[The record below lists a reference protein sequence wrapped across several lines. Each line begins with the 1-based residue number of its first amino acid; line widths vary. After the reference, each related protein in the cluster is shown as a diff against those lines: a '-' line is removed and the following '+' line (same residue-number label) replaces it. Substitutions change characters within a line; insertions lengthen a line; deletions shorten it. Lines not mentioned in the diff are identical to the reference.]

1 MKTLLIID
9 AGLGQARAYM
19 AKTLLGAAAPKA
31 HLELIDNPN
40 DAELAIVLGTA
51 LPADSALNGK
61 NVYLGDINRAV
72 AHPELFLGE
81 AKDHAKPY
89 VAPAAVAVPAAAQG
103 QKRIVAVTACPTG
116 VAHTFMAA
124 EAIETEAKK
133 RGWWVKVETRGSVGA
148 GNAITPEEVAEAD
161 LVIVAADIEVD
172 LAKFAGKP
180 MYRTTTGLAL
190 KKTAQELDKAVAE
203 AKPYQ
208 PSGKPQAAAEGKKES
223 AGAYRHL
230 LTGVSYMLPM
240 VVAGGLCIALSFAFG
255 IKAFE
260 VKDTLAA
267 ALMQIGGGSA
277 FALMVPV
284 LAGFIAFSI
293 ADRPGLTPGLIG
305 GMLAV
310 SGGSAFALMVPVLA
324 GFIAFS
330 IADRPGLTPG
340 LIGGML
346 AVSGGSGFIG
356 GIIAGFL
363 AGYVAKAIST
373 KLKLPQ
379 SMEAL
384 KPILIIPLV
393 SSLIVGLAMI
403 YLIGKPVA
411 GILAWLTHWLQ
422 TMGTANAVL
431 LGAILGAMMC
441 TDMGGPVNKA
451 AYAFGVGLLSTQTY
465 APMAAIM
472 AAGMVPPLAMG
483 IATLVARNKFDKG
496 QREGGKAALV
506 LGLCFISEG
515 AIPFAARDPMRVLPC
530 CIVGGAV
537 TGAISMAVGAKLMAP
552 HGGLFVLL
560 IPGAITPVLGY
571 LLAIVAGTL
580 VAGLAY
586 AVLKRPEAQTA
597 EVEKAA

>member
-1 MKTLLIID
+1 MKTLLMID
-9 AGLGQARAYM
+9 NSLGQARSHL
-19 AKTLLGAAAPKA
+19 AKRMLGAAAVKTGLTLVESA
-31 HLELIDNPN
+31 AE
-40 DAELAIVLGTA
+40 AELVVVAGQTV
-51 LPADSALNGK
+51 PADAALNGK
-61 NVYLGDINRAV
+61 RVYVGDV
-72 AHPELFLGE
+72 AHAVREPEAFLAQAMAE
-81 AKDHAKPY
+81 ANAY
-89 VAPAAVAVPAAAQG
+89 QAPAAAAVEPAKAAG
-103 QKRIVAVTACPTG
+103 QKRIVAITACPTG

-124 EAIETEAKK
+124 EAIESEAKK

-148 GNAITPEEVAEAD
+148 GNAITPEEVAAAD

-172 LAKFAGKP
+172 LDKFAGKP
-180 MYRTTTGLAL
+180 MYRTSTGLAL
-190 KKTAQELDKAVAE
+190 KKTAQELDKAQAE
-203 AKPYQ
+203 AEIFQ
-208 PSGKPQAAAEGKKES
+208 PQKSGAPATAGKKKES
-223 AGAYRHL
+223 AGPYRHL

-240 VVAGGLCIALSFAFG
+240 VVAGGLCIALSFVFG

-260 VKDTLAA
+260 VKGTLAA

-310 SGGSAFALMVPVLA
+310 STGA
-324 GFIAFS
+324 GF
-330 IADRPGLTPG
+330 L
-340 LIGGML
+340 
-346 AVSGGSGFIG
+346 G

-363 AGYVAKAIST
+363 AGYVAKFIST
-373 KLKLPQ
+373 KLRLPQ

-393 SSLIVGLAMI
+393 ASLIVGLIMI
-403 YLIGKPVA
+403 FIVGTPVA
-411 GILAWLTHWLQ
+411 KIMEGLTHWLQ
-422 TMGTANAVL
+422 SLGTANAVL

-451 AYAFGVGLLSTQTY
+451 AYAFGVALLSSSVY

-483 IATLVARNKFDKG
+483 LATLLARRKFEKSE
-496 QREGGKAALV
+496 QEGGKAALV

-530 CIVGGAV
+530 CIAGGAL
-537 TGAISMAVGAKLMAP
+537 TGALSMAFGAKLMAP

-560 IPGAITPVLGY
+560 IPGAITPVLLY
-571 LLAIVAGTL
+571 LVAIVAGTL
-580 VAGLAY
+580 LAGVSY
-586 AVLKRPEAQTA
+586 ALLKRA
-597 EVEKAA
+597 EVPAATVA

>member
-1 MKTLLIID
+1 MRSR
-9 AGLGQARAYM
+9 AGLWIA
-19 AKTLLGAAAPKA
+19 
-31 HLELIDNPN
+31 
-40 DAELAIVLGTA
+40 TA
-51 LPADSALNGK
+51 
-61 NVYLGDINRAV
+61 
-72 AHPELFLGE
+72 
-81 AKDHAKPY
+81 
-89 VAPAAVAVPAAAQG
+89 AAVAALSGCAGGVGIGIPLVPGVSLGLGFGSGGPSVGLGTGLGPVGVGVAKFEPRLPPASAPVAAAQG
-103 QKRIVAVTACPTG
+103 PKRIVAITACPTG

-124 EAIETEAKK
+124 EAIESEAKK

-148 GNAITPEEVAEAD
+148 GNAITPEEVAAAD

-172 LAKFAGKP
+172 LDKFAGKP

-190 KKTAQELDKAVAE
+190 KKTVQELDKALVEAE
-203 AKPYQ
+203 VYQ
-208 PSGKPQAAAEGKKES
+208 PKTGSS
-223 AGAYRHL
+223 AGTGTKKTETGGPYRHL

-240 VVAGGLCIALSFAFG
+240 VVAGGLCIALSFVFG

-260 VKDTLAA
+260 VKGTLAA

-310 SGGSAFALMVPVLA
+310 STGA
-324 GFIAFS
+324 GF
-330 IADRPGLTPG
+330 L
-340 LIGGML
+340 
-346 AVSGGSGFIG
+346 G

-373 KLKLPQ
+373 KLQLPQ

-393 SSLIVGLAMI
+393 ASLIVGLVMI
-403 YLIGKPVA
+403 YVVGTPVA
-411 GILAWLTHWLQ
+411 KIMTGLTNWLQ
-422 TMGTANAVL
+422 SMGTANAVL

-451 AYAFGVGLLSTQTY
+451 AYAFGVALLSSSVY

-483 IATLVARNKFDKG
+483 LATLLARHKFDKG
-496 QREGGKAALV
+496 EQEGGKAALV

-530 CIVGGAV
+530 CIAGGAL
-537 TGAISMAVGAKLMAP
+537 TGALSMAFGAQLMAP

-560 IPGAITPVLGY
+560 IPGAIHPVLLY
-571 LLAIVAGTL
+571 LVAIIAGTVL
-580 VAGLAY
+580 AGGAY
-586 AVLKRPEAQTA
+586 AMLKRPDAVVA
-597 EVEKAA
+597 KAA

>member
-1 MKTLLIID
+1 MKTLLLTEG
-9 AGLGQARAYM
+9 AQGQARSYL
-19 AKTLLGAAAPKA
+19 AKRMLESVVAKQDITLVEAAQ
-31 HLELIDNPN
+31 
-40 DAELAIVLGTA
+40 DAELIVVIGDEQPQDAT
-51 LPADSALNGK
+51 LNGK
-61 NVYLGDINRAV
+61 RLFVGSAEKAIRE
-72 AHPELFLGE
+72 PEAFLAQAKAE
-81 AKDHAKPY
+81 AQPY
-89 VAPAAVAVPAAAQG
+89 QFADAAVAAPAKG
-103 QKRIVAVTACPTG
+103 QMRVVAVTACPTG

-124 EAIETEAKK
+124 EAIEAEAKK

-148 GNAITPEEVAEAD
+148 GNEITPEEVAAAD

-172 LAKFAGKP
+172 LNKFSGKP
-180 MYRTTTGLAL
+180 MYRTSTGLAL
-190 KKTAQELDKAVAE
+190 KKTAQELDKALVESETFTAM
-203 AKPYQ
+203 K
-208 PSGKPQAAAEGKKES
+208 STSSTSSKKKES

-240 VVAGGLCIALSFAFG
+240 VVAGGLCIALSFVFG
-255 IKAFE
+255 IEAF
-260 VKDTLAA
+260 KQQGTLAA

-284 LAGFIAFSI
+284 LAGYIAFSI

-310 SGGSAFALMVPVLA
+310 STGA
-324 GFIAFS
+324 GF
-330 IADRPGLTPG
+330 L
-340 LIGGML
+340 
-346 AVSGGSGFIG
+346 G

-363 AGYVAKAIST
+363 AGYVAKAISS
-373 KLKLPQ
+373 KLHLPQ

-393 SSLIVGLAMI
+393 ASMITGLAMI
-403 YLIGKPVA
+403 YIVGKPVA
-411 GILAWLTHWLQ
+411 AIMEGLTHWLQ
-422 TMGTANAVL
+422 AMGTANAVI

-451 AYAFGVGLLSTQTY
+451 AYAFGVALLSTQTY

-483 IATLVARNKFDKG
+483 FATLVARNKFA
-496 QREGGKAALV
+496 QSEREGGKAALV

-530 CIVGGAV
+530 CIAGGAL
-537 TGAISMAVGAKLMAP
+537 TGALSMFFGAKLMAP

-560 IPGAITPVLGY
+560 IPGAITPVIQY
-571 LLAIVAGTL
+571 LIAIVAGTL
-580 VAGLAY
+580 LAGGLY
-586 AVLKRPEAQTA
+586 ALLKRPDVEIA
-597 EVEKAA
+597 EEKLA

>member
-9 AGLGQARAYM
+9 SSLGQARGHLASLM
-19 AKTLLGAAAPKA
+19 LGAAAAKA
-31 HLELIDNPN
+31 GLSWVEKAA
-40 DAELAIVLGTA
+40 DAELVIVAGQSV
-51 LPADSALNGK
+51 PADSALNGK
-61 NVYLGDINRAV
+61 NVYLGDVEKAV
-72 AHPELFLGE
+72 RDPEGFL
-81 AKDHAKPY
+81 AQAITQAKPY
-89 VAPAAVAVPAAAQG
+89 QAAVAAAPVAASTTG
-103 QKRIVAVTACPTG
+103 PKRIVAITACPTG

-124 EAIETEAKK
+124 EAIESEAKK

-148 GNAITPEEVAEAD
+148 GNAITPEEVAAAD

-172 LAKFAGKP
+172 LDKFAGKP

-190 KKTAQELDKAVAE
+190 KKTAQELDKALVEAE
-203 AKPYQ
+203 VYQ
-208 PSGKPQAAAEGKKES
+208 PKTGSSTGVKKAETG
-223 AGAYRHL
+223 GPYRHL

-240 VVAGGLCIALSFAFG
+240 VVAGGLCIALSFVFG

-260 VKDTLAA
+260 VKGTLAA

-310 SGGSAFALMVPVLA
+310 STGA
-324 GFIAFS
+324 GF
-330 IADRPGLTPG
+330 L
-340 LIGGML
+340 
-346 AVSGGSGFIG
+346 G

-373 KLKLPQ
+373 KLRLPQ

-393 SSLIVGLAMI
+393 ASLIVGLVMI
-403 YLIGKPVA
+403 YVVGTPVA
-411 GILAWLTHWLQ
+411 KIMTGLTNWLQ
-422 TMGTANAVL
+422 SMGTANAVL

-451 AYAFGVGLLSTQTY
+451 AYAFGVALLSSSVY

-483 IATLVARNKFDKG
+483 LATLLARHKFDKG
-496 QREGGKAALV
+496 EQEGGKAALV

-530 CIVGGAV
+530 CIAGGAL
-537 TGAISMAVGAKLMAP
+537 TGALSMAFGAQLMAP

-560 IPGAITPVLGY
+560 IPGAIHPVLLY
-571 LLAIVAGTL
+571 LVAIIAGTVL
-580 VAGLAY
+580 AGGLY
-586 AVLKRPEAQTA
+586 AMLKRPDDVVAKVA
-597 EVEKAA
+597 

>member
-1 MKTLLIID
+1 MKTLLMID
-9 AGLGQARAYM
+9 SSLGQARSQLAKKM
-19 AKTLLGAAAPKA
+19 LAAAAAKTA
-31 HLELIDNPN
+31 HVLVEGVA
-40 DAELAIVLGTA
+40 DAELVVVAGDNA
-51 LPADSALNGK
+51 PADAQLTGK
-61 NVYLGDINRAV
+61 NVFVGDVALAIREPEIFLQRAL
-72 AHPELFLGE
+72 AE
-81 AKDHAKPY
+81 AKAY
-89 VAPAAVAVPAAAQG
+89 VAPAVAPAKEVAG
-103 QKRIVAVTACPTG
+103 NGPKRIVAITACPTG

-172 LAKFAGKP
+172 LEKFAGKP
-180 MYRTTTGLAL
+180 MYRTSTGLAL
-190 KKTAQELDKAVAE
+190 KKTKQELDKALVEAE
-203 AKPYQ
+203 VFEPKKQ
-208 PSGKPQAAAEGKKES
+208 GSQAAAGKKKET
-223 AGAYRHL
+223 GNGPYRHL

-260 VKDTLAA
+260 VKGTLAA
-267 ALMQIGGGSA
+267 ALMQIGGASA

-310 SGGSAFALMVPVLA
+310 STGA
-324 GFIAFS
+324 GF
-330 IADRPGLTPG
+330 L
-340 LIGGML
+340 
-346 AVSGGSGFIG
+346 G

-363 AGYVAKAIST
+363 AGYVARFIGS
-373 KLKLPQ
+373 KLRLPQ

-384 KPILIIPLV
+384 KPILIIPLLASLVTGLVMIYVVGTPV
-393 SSLIVGLAMI
+393 SKILVGL
-403 YLIGKPVA
+403 
-411 GILAWLTHWLQ
+411 TNWLQ
-422 TMGTANAVL
+422 SMGTANAVL

-451 AYAFGVGLLSTQTY
+451 SYAFGVTLLSSSVY

-483 IATLVARNKFDKG
+483 LATILARKKFEQG
-496 QREGGKAALV
+496 EREGGKAAMV
-506 LGLCFISEG
+506 LGLCFITEG

-530 CIVGGAV
+530 CIAGGAL
-537 TGAISMAVGAKLMAP
+537 TGALSMAFGAKLMAP

-560 IPGAITPVLGY
+560 IPGAITPILGY
-571 LLAIVAGTL
+571 LVAIIAGTL
-580 VAGLAY
+580 LAGVSYALLRRSDAALAAKVVA
-586 AVLKRPEAQTA
+586 Q
-597 EVEKAA
+597 

>member
-9 AGLGQARAYM
+9 SSQGQARGHLAQRM
-19 AKTLLGAAAPKA
+19 LSAAAAKAGLQLVDAPAEAELVVVAGAA
-31 HLELIDNPN
+31 
-40 DAELAIVLGTA
+40 V
-51 LPADSALNGK
+51 PADEALSGK
-61 NVYLGDINRAV
+61 AVYLGDVEHAV
-72 AHPELFLGE
+72 RDADAFLAQ
-81 AKDHAKPY
+81 AKRDATPY
-89 VAPAAVAVPAAAQG
+89 QAPAIAATAATPAAG
-103 QKRIVAVTACPTG
+103 PKRIVAVTACPTG

-124 EAIETEAKK
+124 EAIESEAKK

-161 LVIVAADIEVD
+161 LVLVAADIEVD
-172 LAKFAGKP
+172 LDKFAGKP

-190 KKTAQELDKAVAE
+190 KKTAQELDKALAE
-203 AKPYQ
+203 AEVFQ
-208 PSGKPQAAAEGKKES
+208 PSKDGAAPAAAKKKES
-223 AGAYRHL
+223 NGPYRHL

-240 VVAGGLCIALSFAFG
+240 VVAGGLCIALSFMFG

-260 VKDTLAA
+260 EKGTLAA

-277 FALMVPV
+277 LALMVPV
-284 LAGFIAFSI
+284 LAGYIAFSI

-310 SGGSAFALMVPVLA
+310 STNA
-324 GFIAFS
+324 GF
-330 IADRPGLTPG
+330 L
-340 LIGGML
+340 
-346 AVSGGSGFIG
+346 G

-363 AGYVAKAIST
+363 AGYVAKIISG
-373 KLKLPQ
+373 KLRLPS

-384 KPILIIPLV
+384 KPILIIPLFA
-393 SSLIVGLAMI
+393 SLITGLVMI
-403 YLIGKPVA
+403 YVVGTPVA
-411 GILAWLTHWLQ
+411 RIMEGLTHWLQ
-422 TMGTANAVL
+422 SLGTANAVL

-451 AYAFGVGLLSTQTY
+451 AYAFGVALLSSSVY

-483 IATLVARNKFDKG
+483 LATLLARRKFDKS
-496 QREGGKAALV
+496 QQEGGKAALV

-530 CIVGGAV
+530 CIAGGAL
-537 TGAISMAVGAKLMAP
+537 TGALSMMFGAKLMAP

-560 IPGAITPVLGY
+560 IPGAISPVLMY

-580 VAGLAY
+580 LAGVGY
-586 AVLKRPEAQTA
+586 ALVKRADAPTPAEA
-597 EVEKAA
+597 

>member
-1 MKTLLIID
+1 MKTLLMID
-9 AGLGQARAYM
+9 SSLGQARSHLAKRM
-19 AKTLLGAAAPKA
+19 LEAAAAKTGLTLAASPA
-31 HLELIDNPN
+31 
-40 DAELAIVLGTA
+40 DAELVVVAGQAVPVDA
-51 LPADSALNGK
+51 ALNGK
-61 NVYLGDINRAV
+61 LVYLGEVEQAVREPEAFLAQARA
-72 AHPELFLGE
+72 G
-81 AKDHAKPY
+81 AKAY
-89 VAPAAVAVPAAAQG
+89 QAPAQAAAPAKAAG
-103 QKRIVAVTACPTG
+103 QKRIVAITACPTG

-124 EAIETEAKK
+124 EAIESEAKK

-148 GNAITPEEVAEAD
+148 GNAITPEEVAAAD

-172 LAKFAGKP
+172 LDKFAGKP
-180 MYRTTTGLAL
+180 MYRTSTGLAL
-190 KKTAQELDKAVAE
+190 KKTAQELDKALAE
-203 AKPYQ
+203 AEVFQ
-208 PSGKPQAAAEGKKES
+208 PQKSGGAAPTGKKKE
-223 AGAYRHL
+223 GNGPYRHL

-240 VVAGGLCIALSFAFG
+240 VVAGGLCIALSFVFG

-260 VKDTLAA
+260 VKGTLAA

-310 SGGSAFALMVPVLA
+310 STGA
-324 GFIAFS
+324 GF
-330 IADRPGLTPG
+330 L
-340 LIGGML
+340 
-346 AVSGGSGFIG
+346 G

-363 AGYVAKAIST
+363 AGYVAKAISG
-373 KLKLPQ
+373 KLRLPQ

-393 SSLIVGLAMI
+393 ASLITGLIMI
-403 YLIGKPVA
+403 YVVGTPVA
-411 GILAWLTHWLQ
+411 KIMEGLTHWLQ
-422 TMGTANAVL
+422 SLGTANAVL

-451 AYAFGVGLLSTQTY
+451 AYAFGVALLSSSVY

-483 IATLVARNKFDKG
+483 LATLLARRKFQKSE
-496 QREGGKAALV
+496 QEGGKAALV

-530 CIVGGAV
+530 CIAGGAL
-537 TGAISMAVGAKLMAP
+537 TGALSMAFGAKLMAP

-560 IPGAITPVLGY
+560 IPGAITPVLLY
-571 LLAIVAGTL
+571 LVAIAAGTL
-580 VAGLAY
+580 LAGVAY
-586 AVLKRPEAQTA
+586 ALLKRAEAP
-597 EVEKAA
+597 AATLA

>member
-9 AGLGQARAYM
+9 SSLGLATGYLAKNITTAAAAKAGLTLTDNPAEADQVIVAGKNIPADSTLNGKAIYLADIEQLLREPGQVL
-19 AKTLLGAAAPKA
+19 AKAQTDAQPYTAPAVSAAAAPA
-31 HLELIDNPN
+31 
-40 DAELAIVLGTA
+40 
-51 LPADSALNGK
+51 
-61 NVYLGDINRAV
+61 
-72 AHPELFLGE
+72 
-81 AKDHAKPY
+81 
-89 VAPAAVAVPAAAQG
+89 AAVSKGP
-103 QKRIVAVTACPTG
+103 KRIVAVTACPTG

-124 EAIETEAKK
+124 EAIDTEAKK

-148 GNAITPEEVAEAD
+148 GNAITAEEVAEAD

-180 MYRTTTGLAL
+180 MYRTSTGLAL
-190 KKTAQELDKAVAE
+190 KKTSQELDKAVAE

-208 PSGKPQAAAEGKKES
+208 PQGGHSSATEDKKEK

-240 VVAGGLCIALSFAFG
+240 VVAGGLSIALSFAFG
-255 IKAFE
+255 ITAFKE
-260 VKDTLAA
+260 QGTLAA

-305 GMLAV
+305 GMIAT
-310 SGGSAFALMVPVLA
+310 SINA
-324 GFIAFS
+324 GF
-330 IADRPGLTPG
+330 L
-340 LIGGML
+340 
-346 AVSGGSGFIG
+346 G
-356 GIIAGFL
+356 GIIAGFI
-363 AGYVAKAIST
+363 AGYAAKFLSS
-373 KLKLPQ
+373 KVKLPT

-393 SSLIVGLAMI
+393 ASLITGLLMI
-403 YLIGKPVA
+403 YVVGTPVA
-411 GILAWLTHWLQ
+411 GIMSGLTAWLANL
-422 TMGTANAVL
+422 GTANAVV
-431 LGAILGAMMC
+431 LGAILGGMMC
-441 TDMGGPVNKA
+441 TDMGGPVNKV
-451 AYAFGVGLLSTQTY
+451 AYAFGVGLLSSQTY

-483 IATLVARNKFDKG
+483 LATLVARKKFNKG
-496 QREGGKAALV
+496 QQEGGKAALV

-530 CIVGGAV
+530 CIIGGAV
-537 TGAISMAVGAKLMAP
+537 TGAMSMAIGAKLMAP

-571 LLAIVAGTL
+571 LGAIIVGTL
-580 VAGLAY
+580 IAGLAY
-586 AVLKRPEAQTA
+586 AVLKRPEAEA
-597 EVEKAA
+597 LKV

>member
-1 MKTLLIID
+1 MKTLLIKD
-9 AGLGQARAYM
+9 SSLGLASGHLASERLQAAAGQAGL
-19 AKTLLGAAAPKA
+19 TLVDSAA
-31 HLELIDNPN
+31 
-40 DAELAIVLGTA
+40 DAELVLVIGQQVTDNAQLAGKSVA
-51 LPADSALNGK
+51 LVDVQQALRDPQAA
-61 NVYLGDINRAV
+61 LA
-72 AHPELFLGE
+72 L
-81 AKDHAKPY
+81 AKD
-89 VAPAAVAVPAAAQG
+89 AAQPWQPAAATPATPATSAPAQSAG

-124 EAIETEAKK
+124 EAIEAEASK

-148 GNAITPEEVAEAD
+148 GNPITPEEVAAAD
-161 LVIVAADIEVD
+161 LVIVAADIDVD

-180 MYRTTTGLAL
+180 MYRTSTSLAL
-190 KKTAQELDKAVAE
+190 KKTAQELDKAQAE
-203 AKPYQ
+203 AKVWQ
-208 PSGKPQAAAEGKKES
+208 PSGNQAAASQSDSKEK

-240 VVAGGLCIALSFAFG
+240 VVAGGLSIALSFAFG
-255 IKAFE
+255 ITAFKE
-260 VKDTLAA
+260 QGTLAA

-305 GMLAV
+305 GMIAT
-310 SGGSAFALMVPVLA
+310 SINA
-324 GFIAFS
+324 GF
-330 IADRPGLTPG
+330 L
-340 LIGGML
+340 
-346 AVSGGSGFIG
+346 G
-356 GIIAGFL
+356 GIIAGFI
-363 AGYVAKAIST
+363 AGYAAKLLSS
-373 KLKLPQ
+373 KVKLPQ

-393 SSLIVGLAMI
+393 ASLITGLLMI
-403 YLIGKPVA
+403 YVVGKPVA
-411 GILAWLTHWLQ
+411 GIMSGLTSWLAN
-422 TMGTANAVL
+422 MGTANAVL
-431 LGAILGAMMC
+431 LGAILGGMMC
-441 TDMGGPVNKA
+441 TDMGGPVNKV
-451 AYAFGVGLLSTQTY
+451 AYAFGVGLLSSQTY

-483 IATLVARNKFDKG
+483 LATLVARRKFNKG
-496 QREGGKAALV
+496 QQEGGKAALV

-537 TGAISMAVGAKLMAP
+537 TGAISMAMGAKLMAP

-571 LLAIVAGTL
+571 LLAIVIGTL
-580 VAGLAY
+580 IAGLGY
-586 AVLKRPEAQTA
+586 AILKRPEEELA
-597 EVEKAA
+597 KAA

>member
-1 MKTLLIID
+1 
-9 AGLGQARAYM
+9 
-19 AKTLLGAAAPKA
+19 
-31 HLELIDNPN
+31 
-40 DAELAIVLGTA
+40 
-51 LPADSALNGK
+51 
-61 NVYLGDINRAV
+61 
-72 AHPELFLGE
+72 
-81 AKDHAKPY
+81 
-89 VAPAAVAVPAAAQG
+89 
-103 QKRIVAVTACPTG
+103 
-116 VAHTFMAA
+116 
-124 EAIETEAKK
+124 EAKK

-148 GNAITPEEVAEAD
+148 GNAITPEEVAAAD

-172 LAKFAGKP
+172 LDKFAGKP
-180 MYRTTTGLAL
+180 MYRTSTGLAL
-190 KKTAQELDKAVAE
+190 KKTAQELDKALAE
-203 AKPYQ
+203 AEVFQ
-208 PSGKPQAAAEGKKES
+208 PQQRGSAAPAGKKKE
-223 AGAYRHL
+223 GNGQYRHL

-240 VVAGGLCIALSFAFG
+240 VVAGGLCIALSFVFG

-260 VKDTLAA
+260 VKGTLAA

-310 SGGSAFALMVPVLA
+310 STGA
-324 GFIAFS
+324 GF
-330 IADRPGLTPG
+330 L
-340 LIGGML
+340 
-346 AVSGGSGFIG
+346 G

-363 AGYVAKAIST
+363 AGYVAKAISS
-373 KLKLPQ
+373 KLRLPQ

-393 SSLIVGLAMI
+393 ASLITGLIMI
-403 YLIGKPVA
+403 YVVGTPVA
-411 GILAWLTHWLQ
+411 KIMEGLTHWLQ
-422 TMGTANAVL
+422 SLGTANAVL

-451 AYAFGVGLLSTQTY
+451 AYAFGVALLSSSVY

-483 IATLVARNKFDKG
+483 LATLLARHKFEKSE
-496 QREGGKAALV
+496 REGGKAALV

-530 CIVGGAV
+530 CIAGGAL
-537 TGAISMAVGAKLMAP
+537 TGALSMAFGAKLMAP

-560 IPGAITPVLGY
+560 IPGAITPVLLY
-571 LLAIVAGTL
+571 LVAIAAGTL
-580 VAGLAY
+580 LAGVAY
-586 AVLKRPEAQTA
+586 ALLKRA
-597 EVEKAA
+597 ETSVAAAA

>member
-9 AGLGQARAYM
+9 SSLGQARGHLASLM
-19 AKTLLGAAAPKA
+19 LGAAAAKA
-31 HLELIDNPN
+31 GLSWVEKAA
-40 DAELAIVLGTA
+40 DAELVIVAGQSV
-51 LPADSALNGK
+51 PADSALNGK
-61 NVYLGDINRAV
+61 NVYLGDVEKAV
-72 AHPELFLGE
+72 RDPEGFL
-81 AKDHAKPY
+81 AQAITQAKPY
-89 VAPAAVAVPAAAQG
+89 QAAVAAAPVAASTTG
-103 QKRIVAVTACPTG
+103 PKRIVAITACPTG

-124 EAIETEAKK
+124 EAIESEAKK

-148 GNAITPEEVAEAD
+148 GNAITPEEVAAAD

-172 LAKFAGKP
+172 LDKFAGKP

-190 KKTAQELDKAVAE
+190 KKTAQELDKALVEAE
-203 AKPYQ
+203 VYQ
-208 PSGKPQAAAEGKKES
+208 PKTGSSTGVKKAETG
-223 AGAYRHL
+223 GPYRHL

-240 VVAGGLCIALSFAFG
+240 VVAGGLCIALSFVFG

-260 VKDTLAA
+260 VKGTLAA

-310 SGGSAFALMVPVLA
+310 STGA
-324 GFIAFS
+324 GF
-330 IADRPGLTPG
+330 L
-340 LIGGML
+340 
-346 AVSGGSGFIG
+346 G

-373 KLKLPQ
+373 KLRLPQ

-393 SSLIVGLAMI
+393 ASLIVGLVMI
-403 YLIGKPVA
+403 YVVGTPVA
-411 GILAWLTHWLQ
+411 KIMTGLTNWLQ
-422 TMGTANAVL
+422 SMGTANAVL

-451 AYAFGVGLLSTQTY
+451 AYAFGVALLSSSVY

-483 IATLVARNKFDKG
+483 LATLLARHKFDKG
-496 QREGGKAALV
+496 EQEGGKAALV

-530 CIVGGAV
+530 CIAGGAL
-537 TGAISMAVGAKLMAP
+537 TGALSMAFGAQLMAP

-560 IPGAITPVLGY
+560 IPGAIHPVLLY
-571 LLAIVAGTL
+571 LVAIIAGTVL
-580 VAGLAY
+580 AGGLY
-586 AVLKRPEAQTA
+586 AMLKRPDAVVA
-597 EVEKAA
+597 KAA

>member
-1 MKTLLIID
+1 MKTLLMVD
-9 AGLGQARAYM
+9 SSLGQARGHLAKRM
-19 AKTLLGAAAPKA
+19 LEAAAAKTGLTLVES
-31 HLELIDNPN
+31 LQ
-40 DAELAIVLGTA
+40 DAELVAVAGQSA
-51 LPADSALNGK
+51 PADAGLNGK
-61 NVYLGDINRAV
+61 LVYVGDVEQAVREPEAFLARAKAEAETYQAPQAV
-72 AHPELFLGE
+72 APVK
-81 AKDHAKPY
+81 AD
-89 VAPAAVAVPAAAQG
+89 G
-103 QKRIVAVTACPTG
+103 QKRIVAITACPTG

-124 EAIETEAKK
+124 EAIESEAKK

-148 GNAITPEEVAEAD
+148 GNAITPEEVAAAD

-172 LAKFAGKP
+172 LDKFAGKP
-180 MYRTTTGLAL
+180 MYRTSTGLAL
-190 KKTAQELDKAVAE
+190 KKTAQELDKALAE
-203 AKPYQ
+203 AEVVQ
-208 PSGKPQAAAEGKKES
+208 PQQRGSAAPAGKKKE
-223 AGAYRHL
+223 GNGPYRHL

-240 VVAGGLCIALSFAFG
+240 VVAGGLCIALSFVFG

-260 VKDTLAA
+260 VKGTLAA

-310 SGGSAFALMVPVLA
+310 STGA
-324 GFIAFS
+324 GF
-330 IADRPGLTPG
+330 L
-340 LIGGML
+340 
-346 AVSGGSGFIG
+346 G

-363 AGYVAKAIST
+363 AGYVAKAISS
-373 KLKLPQ
+373 KLRLPQ

-393 SSLIVGLAMI
+393 ASLITGLIMI
-403 YLIGKPVA
+403 YVVGTPVA
-411 GILAWLTHWLQ
+411 KIMEGLTHWLQ
-422 TMGTANAVL
+422 SLGTANAVL

-451 AYAFGVGLLSTQTY
+451 AYAFGVALLSSSVY

-483 IATLVARNKFDKG
+483 LATLLARHKFEKSE
-496 QREGGKAALV
+496 REGGKAALV

-530 CIVGGAV
+530 CIAGGAL
-537 TGAISMAVGAKLMAP
+537 TGALSMAFGAKLMAP

-560 IPGAITPVLGY
+560 IPGAITPVLLY
-571 LLAIVAGTL
+571 LVAIAAGTL
-580 VAGLAY
+580 LAGVAY
-586 AVLKRPEAQTA
+586 ALLKRA
-597 EVEKAA
+597 ETSVAAAA

>member
-9 AGLGQARAYM
+9 TSLGLATRYLAKNVLTAAA
-19 AKTLLGAAAPKA
+19 AKTGLTLT
-31 HLELIDNPN
+31 ENPAE
-40 DAELAIVLGTA
+40 AELVAVAGNTV
-51 LPADSALNGK
+51 PADSALNGK
-61 NVYLGDINRAV
+61 VVWLGNIEQALRQPESFLANAQAEAKPWQAPVAV
-72 AHPELFLGE
+72 A
-81 AKDHAKPY
+81 
-89 VAPAAVAVPAAAQG
+89 APADVSESGG
-103 QKRIVAVTACPTG
+103 QKRIVAITACPTG

-124 EAIETEAKK
+124 EAIQTEATK

-148 GNAITPEEVAEAD
+148 GNTITAEEVAAAD

-180 MYRTTTGLAL
+180 MYRTSTSLAL

-203 AKPYQ
+203 ARTYQ
-208 PSGKPQAAAEGKKES
+208 PQGGQQAATGEQKKES

-255 IKAFE
+255 ITAFKE
-260 VKDTLAA
+260 EGTLAA

-284 LAGFIAFSI
+284 LAGYIAFSI

-305 GMLAV
+305 GMLAT
-310 SGGSAFALMVPVLA
+310 SINA
-324 GFIAFS
+324 GF
-330 IADRPGLTPG
+330 L
-340 LIGGML
+340 
-346 AVSGGSGFIG
+346 G
-356 GIIAGFL
+356 GIIAGFI
-363 AGYVAKAIST
+363 AGYAAKLISG
-373 KLKLPQ
+373 KVKLPQ

-384 KPILIIPLV
+384 KPILIIPLFA
-393 SSLIVGLAMI
+393 SLITGLLMI
-403 YLIGKPVA
+403 YVVGKPVA
-411 GILAWLTHWLQ
+411 GIMSGLTSWLAN
-422 TMGTANAVL
+422 MGTANAVL
-431 LGAILGAMMC
+431 LGAILGGMMC
-441 TDMGGPVNKA
+441 TDMGGPVNKV
-451 AYAFGVGLLSTQTY
+451 AYAFGVGLLSSQTY

-483 IATLVARNKFDKG
+483 VATLVARRKFNKG
-496 QREGGKAALV
+496 QQEGGKAALV

-560 IPGAITPVLGY
+560 IPGAITPVVGY
-571 LLAIVAGTL
+571 LVAIIAGTL
-580 VAGLAY
+580 LAGLGY
-586 AVLKRPEAQTA
+586 AVLKRPEAELA
-597 EVEKAA
+597 KA

>member
-1 MKTLLIID
+1 MKTLLMID
-9 AGLGQARAYM
+9 SSLGQARSHLAKRM
-19 AKTLLGAAAPKA
+19 LEAAAAKTGLTLAASPA
-31 HLELIDNPN
+31 
-40 DAELAIVLGTA
+40 DAELVVVAGQAV
-51 LPADSALNGK
+51 PADAALNGK
-61 NVYLGDINRAV
+61 LVYLGEVEQAVREPEAFLAQARA
-72 AHPELFLGE
+72 G
-81 AKDHAKPY
+81 AKAY
-89 VAPAAVAVPAAAQG
+89 QAPAQAAAPAKAAG
-103 QKRIVAVTACPTG
+103 QKRIVAITACPTG

-124 EAIETEAKK
+124 EAIESEAKK

-148 GNAITPEEVAEAD
+148 GNAITPEEVAAAD

-172 LAKFAGKP
+172 LDKFAGKP
-180 MYRTTTGLAL
+180 MYRTSTGLAL
-190 KKTAQELDKAVAE
+190 KKTAQELDKALAE
-203 AKPYQ
+203 AEVFQ
-208 PSGKPQAAAEGKKES
+208 PQKSGGAAPTGKKKE
-223 AGAYRHL
+223 GNGPYRHL

-240 VVAGGLCIALSFAFG
+240 VVAGGLCIALSFVFG

-260 VKDTLAA
+260 VKGTLAA

-310 SGGSAFALMVPVLA
+310 STGA
-324 GFIAFS
+324 GF
-330 IADRPGLTPG
+330 L
-340 LIGGML
+340 
-346 AVSGGSGFIG
+346 G

-363 AGYVAKAIST
+363 AGYVAKAISG
-373 KLKLPQ
+373 KLRLPQ

-393 SSLIVGLAMI
+393 ASLITGLIMI
-403 YLIGKPVA
+403 YVVGTPVA
-411 GILAWLTHWLQ
+411 KIMEGLTHWLQ
-422 TMGTANAVL
+422 SLGTANAVL

-451 AYAFGVGLLSTQTY
+451 AYAFGVALLSSSVY

-483 IATLVARNKFDKG
+483 LATLLARRKFQKSE
-496 QREGGKAALV
+496 QEGGKAALV

-530 CIVGGAV
+530 CIAGGAL
-537 TGAISMAVGAKLMAP
+537 TGALSMAFGAKLMAP

-560 IPGAITPVLGY
+560 IPGAITPVLLY
-571 LLAIVAGTL
+571 LVAIAAGTL
-580 VAGLAY
+580 LAGVAY
-586 AVLKRPEAQTA
+586 ALLKRAEAP
-597 EVEKAA
+597 AATLA

>member
-1 MKTLLIID
+1 MKTLLLTEG
-9 AGLGQARAYM
+9 AQGQARSYL
-19 AKTLLGAAAPKA
+19 AKRMLESVVAKQDITLVEAAQ
-31 HLELIDNPN
+31 
-40 DAELAIVLGTA
+40 DAELIVVIGDEQPQDA
-51 LPADSALNGK
+51 SLNGK
-61 NVYLGDINRAV
+61 RLFVGSAEKAIRE
-72 AHPELFLGE
+72 PEAFLAQAKAE
-81 AKDHAKPY
+81 AQPY
-89 VAPAAVAVPAAAQG
+89 QFADAAVAAPAKG
-103 QKRIVAVTACPTG
+103 QMRVVAVTACPTG

-124 EAIETEAKK
+124 EAIEAEAKK

-148 GNAITPEEVAEAD
+148 GNEITPEEVAAAD

-172 LAKFAGKP
+172 LNKFSGKP
-180 MYRTTTGLAL
+180 MYRTSTGLAL
-190 KKTAQELDKAVAE
+190 KKTAQELDKALVESETFTAM
-203 AKPYQ
+203 K
-208 PSGKPQAAAEGKKES
+208 STSSTSSKKKES

-240 VVAGGLCIALSFAFG
+240 VVAGGLCIALSFVFG
-255 IKAFE
+255 IEAF
-260 VKDTLAA
+260 KQQGTLAA

-284 LAGFIAFSI
+284 LAGYIAFSI

-310 SGGSAFALMVPVLA
+310 STGA
-324 GFIAFS
+324 GF
-330 IADRPGLTPG
+330 L
-340 LIGGML
+340 
-346 AVSGGSGFIG
+346 G

-363 AGYVAKAIST
+363 AGYVAKAISS
-373 KLKLPQ
+373 KLHLPQ

-393 SSLIVGLAMI
+393 ASLITGLAMI
-403 YLIGKPVA
+403 YIVGKPVA
-411 GILAWLTHWLQ
+411 AIMEGLTHWLQ
-422 TMGTANAVL
+422 AMGTANAVI

-451 AYAFGVGLLSTQTY
+451 AYAFGVALLSTQTY

-483 IATLVARNKFDKG
+483 FATLFARNKFA
-496 QREGGKAALV
+496 QSEREGGKAALV

-530 CIVGGAV
+530 CIAGGAL
-537 TGAISMAVGAKLMAP
+537 TGALSMFFGAKLMAP

-560 IPGAITPVLGY
+560 IPGAITPVIQY
-571 LLAIVAGTL
+571 LIAIVAGTL
-580 VAGLAY
+580 LAGGLY
-586 AVLKRPEAQTA
+586 ALLKRPDVEIA
-597 EVEKAA
+597 EEKLA

>member
-9 AGLGQARAYM
+9 SSLGQARGHLASLM
-19 AKTLLGAAAPKA
+19 LGAAAAKA
-31 HLELIDNPN
+31 GLSWVEKAA
-40 DAELAIVLGTA
+40 DAELVIVAGQSV
-51 LPADSALNGK
+51 PADSALNGK
-61 NVYLGDINRAV
+61 NVYLGDVEKAV
-72 AHPELFLGE
+72 RDPEGFL
-81 AKDHAKPY
+81 AQAITQAKPY
-89 VAPAAVAVPAAAQG
+89 QAAVAATPVAASTTG
-103 QKRIVAVTACPTG
+103 PKRIVAITACPTG

-124 EAIETEAKK
+124 EAIESEAKK

-148 GNAITPEEVAEAD
+148 GNAITPEEVAAAD

-172 LAKFAGKP
+172 LDKFAGKP

-190 KKTAQELDKAVAE
+190 KKTAQELDKALVEAE
-203 AKPYQ
+203 VYQ
-208 PSGKPQAAAEGKKES
+208 PKTGSSTGVKKAETG
-223 AGAYRHL
+223 GPYRHL

-240 VVAGGLCIALSFAFG
+240 VVAGGLCIALSFVFG

-260 VKDTLAA
+260 VKGSLAA

-310 SGGSAFALMVPVLA
+310 STGA
-324 GFIAFS
+324 GF
-330 IADRPGLTPG
+330 L
-340 LIGGML
+340 
-346 AVSGGSGFIG
+346 G

-373 KLKLPQ
+373 KLRLPQ

-393 SSLIVGLAMI
+393 ASLIVGLVMI
-403 YLIGKPVA
+403 YVVGTPVA
-411 GILAWLTHWLQ
+411 KIMTGLTNWLQ
-422 TMGTANAVL
+422 SMGTANAVL

-451 AYAFGVGLLSTQTY
+451 AYAFGVALLSSSVY

-483 IATLVARNKFDKG
+483 LATLLARHKFDKG
-496 QREGGKAALV
+496 EQEGGKAALV

-530 CIVGGAV
+530 CIAGGAL
-537 TGAISMAVGAKLMAP
+537 TGALSMAFGAQLMAP

-560 IPGAITPVLGY
+560 IPGAIHPVLLY
-571 LLAIVAGTL
+571 LVAIIAGTVL
-580 VAGLAY
+580 AGGLY
-586 AVLKRPEAQTA
+586 AMLKRPDAVVA
-597 EVEKAA
+597 KVA

>member
-9 AGLGQARAYM
+9 SSLGQARGHLASLM
-19 AKTLLGAAAPKA
+19 LGAAAAKA
-31 HLELIDNPN
+31 GLSWVEKAA
-40 DAELAIVLGTA
+40 DAELVIVAGQSV
-51 LPADSALNGK
+51 PADSALNGK
-61 NVYLGDINRAV
+61 NVYLGDMEKAV
-72 AHPELFLGE
+72 RDPEGFL
-81 AKDHAKPY
+81 AQAITQAKPY
-89 VAPAAVAVPAAAQG
+89 QAVVAATPVAASTTGP
-103 QKRIVAVTACPTG
+103 KRIVAITACPTG

-124 EAIETEAKK
+124 EAIESEAKK

-148 GNAITPEEVAEAD
+148 GNAITPEEVAAAD

-172 LAKFAGKP
+172 LDKFAGKP

-190 KKTAQELDKAVAE
+190 KKTAQELDKALVEAE
-203 AKPYQ
+203 VYQ
-208 PSGKPQAAAEGKKES
+208 PKTGSSTGVKKAETG
-223 AGAYRHL
+223 GPYRHL

-240 VVAGGLCIALSFAFG
+240 VVAGGLCIALSFVFG

-260 VKDTLAA
+260 VKGTLAA

-310 SGGSAFALMVPVLA
+310 STGA
-324 GFIAFS
+324 GF
-330 IADRPGLTPG
+330 L
-340 LIGGML
+340 
-346 AVSGGSGFIG
+346 G

-373 KLKLPQ
+373 KLRLPQ

-393 SSLIVGLAMI
+393 ASLIVGLVMI
-403 YLIGKPVA
+403 YVVGTPVA
-411 GILAWLTHWLQ
+411 KIMTGLTNWLQ
-422 TMGTANAVL
+422 SMGTANAVL

-451 AYAFGVGLLSTQTY
+451 AYAFGVALLSSSVY

-483 IATLVARNKFDKG
+483 LATLLARHKFDKG
-496 QREGGKAALV
+496 EQEGGKAALV

-530 CIVGGAV
+530 CIAGGAL
-537 TGAISMAVGAKLMAP
+537 TGALSMAFGAQLMAP

-560 IPGAITPVLGY
+560 IPGAIHPVLLY
-571 LLAIVAGTL
+571 LVAIIAGTVL
-580 VAGLAY
+580 AGGLY
-586 AVLKRPEAQTA
+586 AMLKRPDAVVA
-597 EVEKAA
+597 KVA

>member
-9 AGLGQARAYM
+9 SSLGQARGHLASLM
-19 AKTLLGAAAPKA
+19 LGAAAAKA
-31 HLELIDNPN
+31 GLSWVEKAA
-40 DAELAIVLGTA
+40 DAELVIVAGQSV
-51 LPADSALNGK
+51 PADSALNGK
-61 NVYLGDINRAV
+61 NVYLGDVEKAV
-72 AHPELFLGE
+72 RDPEGFL
-81 AKDHAKPY
+81 AQAITQAKPY
-89 VAPAAVAVPAAAQG
+89 QAAVAATPVAASTTG
-103 QKRIVAVTACPTG
+103 PKRIVAITACPTG

-124 EAIETEAKK
+124 EAIESEAKK

-148 GNAITPEEVAEAD
+148 GNAITPEEVAAAD

-172 LAKFAGKP
+172 LDKFAGKP

-190 KKTAQELDKAVAE
+190 KKTAQELDKALVEAE
-203 AKPYQ
+203 VYQ
-208 PSGKPQAAAEGKKES
+208 PKTGSSTGSKKTET
-223 AGAYRHL
+223 GGPYRHL

-240 VVAGGLCIALSFAFG
+240 VVAGGLCIALSFVFG

-260 VKDTLAA
+260 VKGSLAA

-310 SGGSAFALMVPVLA
+310 STGA
-324 GFIAFS
+324 GF
-330 IADRPGLTPG
+330 L
-340 LIGGML
+340 
-346 AVSGGSGFIG
+346 G

-373 KLKLPQ
+373 KLHLPQ

-393 SSLIVGLAMI
+393 ASLIVGLVMI
-403 YLIGKPVA
+403 YVVGTPVA
-411 GILAWLTHWLQ
+411 QIMTGLTNWLQ
-422 TMGTANAVL
+422 SMGTANAVL

-451 AYAFGVGLLSTQTY
+451 AYAFGVALLSSSVY

-483 IATLVARNKFDKG
+483 LATLLARHKFDKG
-496 QREGGKAALV
+496 EQEGGKAALV

-530 CIVGGAV
+530 CIAGGAL
-537 TGAISMAVGAKLMAP
+537 TGALSMAFGAQLMAP

-560 IPGAITPVLGY
+560 IPGAIHPVLLY
-571 LLAIVAGTL
+571 LVAIIAGTVLAGGLYAMLKRPDAIVAK
-580 VAGLAY
+580 VA
-586 AVLKRPEAQTA
+586 
-597 EVEKAA
+597 

>member
-1 MKTLLIID
+1 MKTLLMVD
-9 AGLGQARAYM
+9 SSLGQARGHLAKRM
-19 AKTLLGAAAPKA
+19 LEAAAAKTGLTLVESLQDAELVAVMGQSAPADAGLNGKLVYVGDVEQAVREPDAFLARAKAEAETYQAPQAAAPVKA
-31 HLELIDNPN
+31 D
-40 DAELAIVLGTA
+40 
-51 LPADSALNGK
+51 
-61 NVYLGDINRAV
+61 
-72 AHPELFLGE
+72 
-81 AKDHAKPY
+81 
-89 VAPAAVAVPAAAQG
+89 G
-103 QKRIVAVTACPTG
+103 QKRIVAITACPTG

-124 EAIETEAKK
+124 EAIESEAKK
-133 RGWWVKVETRGSVGA
+133 RGWWVEVETRGSVGA
-148 GNAITPEEVAEAD
+148 GNAITPEEVAAAD

-172 LAKFAGKP
+172 LEKFAGKP
-180 MYRTTTGLAL
+180 MYRTSTGLAL
-190 KKTAQELDKAVAE
+190 KKTAQELDKALAE
-203 AKPYQ
+203 AEVFQ
-208 PSGKPQAAAEGKKES
+208 PQQRGSAAPAGKKKE
-223 AGAYRHL
+223 GNGPYRHL

-240 VVAGGLCIALSFAFG
+240 VVAGGLCIALSFVFG

-310 SGGSAFALMVPVLA
+310 STGA
-324 GFIAFS
+324 GF
-330 IADRPGLTPG
+330 L
-340 LIGGML
+340 
-346 AVSGGSGFIG
+346 G

-363 AGYVAKAIST
+363 AGYVAKAISS
-373 KLKLPQ
+373 KLRLPQ

-393 SSLIVGLAMI
+393 ASLITGLIMI
-403 YLIGKPVA
+403 YVVGTPVA
-411 GILAWLTHWLQ
+411 KIMEGLTHWLQ
-422 TMGTANAVL
+422 SLGTANAVL

-451 AYAFGVGLLSTQTY
+451 AYAFGVALLSSSVY

-483 IATLVARNKFDKG
+483 LATLLARHKFEKSE
-496 QREGGKAALV
+496 REGGKAALV

-530 CIVGGAV
+530 CIAGGAL
-537 TGAISMAVGAKLMAP
+537 TGALSMAFGAKLMAP

-560 IPGAITPVLGY
+560 IPGAITPVLLY
-571 LLAIVAGTL
+571 LVAIAAGTL
-580 VAGLAY
+580 LAGVAY
-586 AVLKRPEAQTA
+586 ALLKRA
-597 EVEKAA
+597 ETSVAAAA

>member
-1 MKTLLIID
+1 MKTLLMID
-9 AGLGQARAYM
+9 SSLGQARSHLAKRM
-19 AKTLLGAAAPKA
+19 LEAAAAKTGLTLVNTVNEAELVVVAGVSAPA
-31 HLELIDNPN
+31 
-40 DAELAIVLGTA
+40 DAEL
-51 LPADSALNGK
+51 NGK
-61 NVYLGDINRAV
+61 QVYTGDVEHAV
-72 AHPELFLGE
+72 REPEAFLTT
-81 AKDHAKPY
+81 AQAQAKPY
-89 VAPAAVAVPAAAQG
+89 QAPAQTVALTKTTGP
-103 QKRIVAVTACPTG
+103 KRIVAVTACPTG

-124 EAIETEAKK
+124 EAIESEAKK

-148 GNAITPEEVAEAD
+148 GNAITPEEVAAAD

-172 LAKFAGKP
+172 LDKFAGKP
-180 MYRTTTGLAL
+180 MYRTSTGLAL
-190 KKTAQELDKAVAE
+190 KKTVQELDKAQVEAE
-203 AKPYQ
+203 IFQ
-208 PSGKPQAAAEGKKES
+208 PQKSGSTANSGKKKES
-223 AGAYRHL
+223 AGPYRHL

-240 VVAGGLCIALSFAFG
+240 VVAGGLCIALSFVFG

-260 VKDTLAA
+260 VKGTLAA

-284 LAGFIAFSI
+284 LAGYIAFSI

-310 SGGSAFALMVPVLA
+310 STGA
-324 GFIAFS
+324 GF
-330 IADRPGLTPG
+330 L
-340 LIGGML
+340 
-346 AVSGGSGFIG
+346 G

-363 AGYVAKAIST
+363 AGYVAKAISS
-373 KLKLPQ
+373 KLHLPQ

-393 SSLIVGLAMI
+393 ASLITGLIMI
-403 YLIGKPVA
+403 YVVGTPVA
-411 GILAWLTHWLQ
+411 KIMEGLTNWLQ
-422 TMGTANAVL
+422 SLGTANAVL

-451 AYAFGVGLLSTQTY
+451 AYAFGVALLSSSVY

-483 IATLVARNKFDKG
+483 LATILARRKFEKSE
-496 QREGGKAALV
+496 QEGGKAALV
-506 LGLCFISEG
+506 LGLCFITEG

-530 CIVGGAV
+530 CIAGGAL
-537 TGAISMAVGAKLMAP
+537 TGALSMAFGAKLMAP

-560 IPGAITPVLGY
+560 IPGAISPVLLY

-580 VAGLAY
+580 LAGVAY
-586 AVLKRPEAQTA
+586 AVIKRT
-597 EVEKAA
+597 EVPAATVA

>member
-19 AKTLLGAAAPKA
+19 AKTLLGTAAQKA
-31 HLELIDNPN
+31 QLELIDNPN
-40 DAELAIVLGTA
+40 DAELAIVLGSA

-61 NVYLGDINRAV
+61 KVYLGDINRAV

-81 AKDHAKPY
+81 AKSHATPY
-89 VAPAAVAVPAAAQG
+89 AAPAAAPSG
-103 QKRIVAVTACPTG
+103 PKRIVAVTACPTG

-148 GNAITPEEVAEAD
+148 GNAITPEEVAQAD

-190 KKTAQELDKAVAE
+190 KKTAQEFEKAQLE

-208 PSGKPQAAAEGKKES
+208 PSGQSGQQADSAKKEGG
-223 AGAYRHL
+223 GAYRHL

-310 SGGSAFALMVPVLA
+310 SGGS
-324 GFIAFS
+324 
-330 IADRPGLTPG
+330 
-340 LIGGML
+340 
-346 AVSGGSGFIG
+346 GFIG

-363 AGYVAKAIST
+363 AGYVAKLISK
-373 KLKLPQ
+373 KLKLPP

-411 GILAWLTHWLQ
+411 GILAGLTHWLQ

-537 TGAISMAVGAKLMAP
+537 TGAISMAIGAKLMAP

-580 VAGLAY
+580 VAGLSY
-586 AVLKRPEAQTA
+586 AVLKRPEVQA
-597 EVEKAA
+597 VEKAA